1 MDEISFGLNKTGNN
15 IYIYNPLPKR
25 YGGKE
30 NALLLSAYCVD
41 SIDRRKTGLTVL
53 DLGEIIVS
61 AQFIHKLGQ
70 LQSNLETI

>member
-1 MDEISFGLNKTGNN
+1 MVERKML
-15 IYIYNPLPKR
+15 
-25 YGGKE
+25 
-30 NALLLSAYCVD
+30 LLLSAYCVD

-61 AQFIHKLGQ
+61 ARIIHKLGQ